1 MVEIGG
7 KQFLLGGGRGL
18 SGDFVLNGM
27 QVLGA
32 DRFAEFAEDRQRI
45 PEIIPVEGLRS
56 PEPKKI
62 DGQQNKQKQ
71 RDEAINLLGG

>member
-1 MVEIGG
+1 
-7 KQFLLGGGRGL
+7 
-18 SGDFVLNGM
+18 M

-32 DRFAEFAEDRQRI
+32 DRLAEFAEDRQRI